1 MNLDKLRKMV
11 RETLLEFSQPQPAQ
25 PKREKEIEVAPA
37 PEKEKEAKPLRRGL
51 PTPEKAPEPTPK
63 GQKKQP
69 TATELS
75 VANKIA
81 DKFNKQK

>member
-1 MNLDKLRKMV
+1 MKIEEIRKMV
-11 RETLLEFSQPQPAQ
+11 RESLLEFTTPQPAQ
-25 PKREKEIEVAPA
+25 PKREKEIETMPA
-37 PEKEKEAKPLRRGL
+37 PDKEKEAKPLRRGL

-63 GQKKQP
+63 GEKKP
-69 TATELS
+69 TASELS

>member
-1 MNLDKLRKMV
+1 MKIEELRKLVKESIM
-11 RETLLEFSQPQPAQ
+11 EFTAPQPAQ
-25 PKREKEIEVAPA
+25 PKREKEVEVAPA
-37 PEKEKEAKPLRRGL
+37 KEKEAKPLRRGL

-63 GQKKQP
+63 GQKKEA
-69 TATELS
+69 TATEMS